1 MFVSRFSRRLGLCL
15 ILLWA
20 VMLMACDSSA
30 STPTPPVT
38 DTPTLAFTDMS
49 ITNCAA
55 LQSAFTGRRESKID
69 DTTVTVIDDGNETYG
84 YVKDQLLITGNPDH
98 IDAVLT
104 SNSASPQLTKI
115 ELGAANS
122 SLLAINIG
130 LEEVIRVYELTSDSN
145 VLAVA
150 TAFNNSV
157 GENQYAVAEPNY
169 ILGYPQ
175 YAGTGGDPGSPGVE
189 GGGGGGSVALAP
201 PSTFDLQSFL
211 DQWAFDNT
219 ADWHKVDGAYLPQS
233 IKMPSGQH
241 VNLLIFDSSPLDTGS
256 YYNNGLCVHALLG
269 GPGELPD
276 PADNHGLFVASLAS
290 ATATEGNIHLIQ
302 VLKATADGQLWGDLV
317 TLLSV
322 MDIYHNSIG
331 SNKQNPQGVAHTV
344 INLSLGFKFNP
355 ALPENAAF
363 IESVR
368 QAISLGSKSFIVREQ
383 PPLAMDREFTGPAPY
398 RVSLPVVSLGTY
410 FEMLE
415 KSGYVIVAAAG
426 NDGLELPQ
434 SPASLTKVI
443 GVEAVTY
450 KTGERA
456 CFSNRGDISA
466 PGGGP
471 LIKPPGDD
479 DPDTPLTPT
488 DLNALCQVDLASC
501 EDTSFCADGVT
512 GHMLIEGA
520 NTLGYWA
527 GTSFATPLV
536 SGVAVSAAEYALSQ
550 GYALTP
556 AQVRQAVYCTAT
568 GVNSDLWKQDPE
580 SGAES
585 VGTVNPDLVGD
596 CVEAVR
602 RADQSR

>member
-1 MFVSRFSRRLGLCL
+1 MFASQFSRRLGLCL

-55 LQSAFTGRRESKID
+55 LQSAFTGGGESN
-69 DTTVTVIDDGNETYG
+69 IDDGNETYG

-104 SNSASPQLTKI
+104 SNSASPQLAQI

-122 SLLAINIG
+122 GLLAINIG
-130 LEEVIRVYELTSDSN
+130 PEGVIRVYELASDSD

-169 ILGYPQ
+169 ILNYPQ

-189 GGGGGGSVALAP
+189 GGAGGGFAMGP
-201 PSTFDLQSFL
+201 PPGPTFDLQPFL

-219 ADWHKVDGAYLPQS
+219 ADWQKVDGAYLPQS
-233 IKMPSGQH
+233 IKMTSGQH

-256 YYNNGLCVHALLG
+256 YYDNGLCVHALLG
-269 GPGELPD
+269 GPSARPN
-276 PADNHGLFVASLAS
+276 PADNHGLFVASLAG

-302 VLKATADGQLWGDLV
+302 ILKATDDGHLLGDLV

-322 MDIYHNSIG
+322 MDIYHQQVG
-331 SNKQNPQGVAHTV
+331 SQRPPGMAHTV
-344 INLSLGFKFNP
+344 INLSLGFEFNP
-355 ALPENAAF
+355 AAGQNAAF
-363 IESVR
+363 IESVH
-368 QAISLGSKSFIVREQ
+368 QAIQRR
-383 PPLAMDREFTGPAPY
+383 PPGDELAQEFEDVIRTPVY

-415 KSGYVIVAAAG
+415 RSGYVIVAAAG

-443 GVEAVTY
+443 GVEAVRY
-450 KTGERA
+450 ETGERA

-471 LIKPPGDD
+471 RGIEPPGDD

-501 EDTSFCADGVT
+501 EDTSFCTDGVT
-512 GHMLIEGA
+512 GHMLINGA

-550 GYALTP
+550 SYTPTP
-556 AQVRQAVYCTAT
+556 AQVRQVVYCTAT
-568 GVNSDLWKQDPE
+568 GIDSELWKYDP
-580 SGAES
+580 SAGAES
-585 VGTVNPDLVGD
+585 LGLVNPDR
-596 CVEAVR
+596 VEACVD
-602 RADQSR
+602 AVLKQ